1 MKRSKNRRFSVALI
15 GRRCHDNI
23 NLGLGYLSGGLR
35 DAGFGA
41 TVHVLNDW
49 RDMEEIGRKVLADNS
64 PLVGLAIPD
73 GGSAFLPLGLGELL
87 RRMGYK
93 GHITCGGPFATL
105 ARKWLLKRYGWL
117 DSVVRFA
124 GEVPLA
130 ALARRICENAE
141 WDDVPGVTSR
151 SGDGRSHPVCD
162 PTPMTTFP
170 ERDFFPTILGY
181 PMTHIAATRGCLGT
195 CSYCGPSALLSLER
209 KEGRRGGL
217 GSGELDLNGVGRVRR
232 RAVDHLCDEMAELW
246 HRKGV
251 RFFYF
256 VDEHMLPYEEREAM
270 DFIAQWKAGL
280 ARRRV
285 GKLGVG
291 TMLRVDHITPR
302 VAEAFAEA
310 GLVRVFLGIEF
321 ATSGEA
327 RRFGRR
333 TDPERV
339 HALLDT
345 FQRLGVATVSNLML
359 LHPYST
365 ADSIENG
372 IRFLEE
378 LPGGVFQATRMMV
391 YHGTRLQT
399 QMERE
404 QRLVGNPLRY
414 SYTQQGSIVAAFT
427 EVFQRLRTEAFHNYS
442 IVFRAHDAALAL
454 ALAKRLHPEAAFKDL
469 SRRLGGII
477 RSVNEL
483 HVRAYRKAL
492 DLARRGQ
499 SAHECSELVEAT
511 VTEASGFVKELDRV
525 ARDIPAMIRRPGA
538 VFAPM
543 RAAAAS
549 ALKFVVVG
557 TALTS
562 ALSGV
567 MGCAEPLNSPRV
579 TPPRPAATAS
589 RPAKTVADRPAATGT
604 ETAPAV
610 APAGRPGASTA
621 GSRAKL
627 TQCSPAQERADKKQ
641 VIKKIEATDKCF
653 SGSVGFKKDGSP
665 QVRPRSPVVYGGYSG
680 FGRTKLMICNNAAM
694 RALRKKKKTR
704 IIRLLS
710 SRKARCLL
718 RHRLD
723 VSGDDLQALAYLR
736 DRLTGRC
743 RRNWGRFVIAVD
755 STGRA
760 LPVGPRGK
768 QKNTQN
774 DAAARCIRKALK
786 GLKFPCLAGHQIC
799 PVHEHV
805 IIE

>member
-1 MKRSKNRRFSVALI
+1 MKKSKNRGFSVALI

-23 NLGLGYLSGGLR
+23 NLGLGYLAGALR

-41 TVHVLNDW
+41 TVHAFNDW
-49 RDMEEIGRKVLADNS
+49 RDMEAIARKVMADGS
-64 PLVGLAIPD
+64 PLVGLAISD

-87 RRMGYK
+87 RRMGYR

-105 ARKWLLKRYGWL
+105 ARKWLLNRYNWL

-124 GEVPLA
+124 GEVPIVD
-130 ALARRICENAE
+130 LARRICDGSE
-141 WDDVPGVTSR
+141 WEDVPGLTTR
-151 SGDGRSHPVCD
+151 NGDGPCHPVCD

-195 CSYCGPSALLSLER
+195 CSYCGPSSLLSLER
-209 KEGRRGGL
+209 REGRRGGL
-217 GSGELDLNGVGRVRR
+217 ESAELDQNGVGKVRR
-232 RAVDHLCDEMAELW
+232 RSVDHLCNEMAELW
-246 HRKGV
+246 HANGV
-251 RFFYF
+251 RYFYF
-256 VDEHMLPYEEREAM
+256 VDEHMLPYEEREALE
-270 DFIAQWKAGL
+270 FIKQWKTGL
-280 ARRRV
+280 DRRGV
-285 GKLGVG
+285 GRFGVG

-302 VAEAFAEA
+302 VAEAFAGA

-321 ATSGEA
+321 ATSREA

-339 HALLDT
+339 FDLLGT
-345 FQRLGVATVSNLML
+345 FRRLGVATVSNLML
-359 LHPYST
+359 VHPYST

-378 LPGGVFQATRMMV
+378 LPVGVFQATRMMV
-391 YHGTRLQT
+391 YHGTRLQA

-414 SYTQQGSIVAAFT
+414 SYTQQCSTVGGFAQ
-427 EVFQRLRTEAFHNYS
+427 VFQRLRTEAFHDYS

-454 ALAKRLHPEAAFKDL
+454 ALARRLNSETAFGEV
-469 SRRLGGII
+469 SRRLDGII
-477 RSVNEL
+477 RSVNDL

-492 DLARRGQ
+492 DLVRRKADDQASAR
-499 SAHECSELVEAT
+499 ECSELVEAA
-511 VTEASGFVKELDRV
+511 VAEAARLARELDRV
-525 ARDIPAMIRRPGA
+525 AGDIPELIRRPGA

-567 MGCAEPLNSPRV
+567 WGCAEPGHLRHVS
-579 TPPRPAATAS
+579 PPRPEAAAS
-589 RPAKTVADRPAATGT
+589 GPADKVP
-604 ETAPAV
+604 
-610 APAGRPGASTA
+610 GRPPESKGGVVDS
-621 GSRAKL
+621 SPVRPKAKQARC
-627 TQCSPAQERADKKQ
+627 TPAQERADKKT
-641 VIKKIEATDKCF
+641 VIKKIKKSDKCF
-653 SGSVGFKKDGSP
+653 SGYIYFKKDGSA
-665 QVRPRSPVVYGGYSG
+665 QVNPRSPVVYGGYSG

-694 RALRKKKKTR
+694 HALRNKKKRR
-704 IIRLLS
+704 IVHALS
-710 SRKARCLL
+710 GRKARCLFRL
-718 RHRLD
+718 RLD
-723 VSGDDLQALAYLR
+723 VSGKDLGDLAYLR
-736 DRLTGRC
+736 DRLISRC
-743 RRNWGRFVIAVD
+743 KRNWARFVIAVD
-755 STGRA
+755 SNGRA

-768 QKNTQN
+768 QKSVQN